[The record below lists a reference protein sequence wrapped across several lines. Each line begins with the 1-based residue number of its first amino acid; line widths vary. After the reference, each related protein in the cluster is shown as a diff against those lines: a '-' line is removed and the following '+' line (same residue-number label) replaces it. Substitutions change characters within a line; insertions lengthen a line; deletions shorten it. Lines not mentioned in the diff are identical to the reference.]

1 MSNST
6 DDKSSARLDWEMLRE
21 LLPYVW
27 SYRGR
32 TLVALVLLIGAKV
45 ATVTVPMVLKMIVDS
60 LDAST
65 TTVMVLPLGLLV
77 AYGALRLTSSTFE
90 EFRNIIFAKMRYG
103 IMRRISIQVVEHL
116 HELSLRF
123 HLNRKTGAITRDIN
137 RGTTSISTLLNYL
150 LFRIVPTFIEIA
162 LVAGI
167 LLTNYTVWFAVVVLV
182 TFALYVAFTLMVTE
196 WRLKYRIA
204 KNKAES
210 EANSQAIDGLIN
222 YETVKYF
229 GNEQFEIERYDRNL
243 TDWQDSAIKSQ
254 GSLSFLNIGQRAM
267 IAVGV
272 TIVMILAGQGVVD
285 GDMTVGD
292 LVAVNAY
299 LLQVFMPLGFL
310 GTIYSILKN
319 AFSDMERMFD
329 LLEADPEIVDDPDA
343 RPLEI
348 DEGEIRFED
357 VEFGYNEDR
366 QVLFGVDIHIP
377 AGNKLAV
384 VGASGAGKSTLAR
397 LLYRFY
403 DVWEGRI
410 AIDGQDVLDV
420 TQESLRDAIGIV
432 PQDTVL
438 FNDSIYF
445 NIRYGDLEATR
456 EDIERA
462 ARMASIHDFIV
473 SLPQGYDTIVGE
485 RGLKLSG
492 GEKQRVAIARA
503 ILKDP
508 EILIFDEATSSLD
521 SESEKAINE
530 ALNDVSKDRTTLVIA
545 HRLST
550 IVDADEIV
558 VLDEGRVAERGTH
571 AELLERG
578 GTYARMW
585 QLQQSEDVT
594 DKEDLADALG
604 AIGE

>member
-1 MSNST
+1 M
-6 DDKSSARLDWEMLRE
+6 DWEMLRE

-27 SYRGR
+27 AYRGR
-32 TLVALVLLIGAKV
+32 TVVALLLLIAAKV

-60 LDAST
+60 LDKANGV
-65 TTVMVLPLGLLV
+65 VMALPLGLLIG
-77 AYGALRLTSSTFE
+77 YGALRLTSSSFE
-90 EFRNIIFAKMRYG
+90 ELRNVLFAKMRYG
-103 IMRRISIQVVEHL
+103 IMRKISIQVVEHL

-123 HLNRKTGAITRDIN
+123 HLNRKTGAITRDIG
-137 RGTTSISTLLNYL
+137 RGTSSISNLLNYL

-167 LLTNYTVWFAVVVLV
+167 LLTNYSFWFAVVVLV
-182 TFALYVAFTLMVTE
+182 TFSLYVTFTLVVTE

-204 KNKAES
+204 MNKAES

-229 GNEQFEIERYDRNL
+229 GNEQFEIERYDHNL
-243 TDWQDSAIKSQ
+243 TQWQDSAIKSQ
-254 GSLSFLNIGQRAM
+254 GSLSFLNVGQRAM
-267 IAVGV
+267 IGVGV
-272 TIVMILAGQGVVD
+272 TIVMILAAQGVVD
-285 GDMTVGD
+285 GEMTIGD

-329 LLEADPEIVDDPDA
+329 LMDEEPEIVDTDNA
-343 RPLEI
+343 QPLHL
-348 DEGEIRFED
+348 DRAEIRFED
-357 VEFGYNEDR
+357 VTFGYNEDR
-366 QVLFGVDIHIP
+366 QVLFGIDIHIP
-377 AGNKLAV
+377 PGNKLAV

-403 DVWEGRI
+403 DVWDGRI
-410 AIDGQDVLDV
+410 TIDGQDVSEV
-420 TQESLRDAIGIV
+420 TQDSLRDAIGIV

-445 NIRYGDLEATR
+445 NIRYGNLDATR

-462 ARMASIHDFIV
+462 AKMASIHDFIV
-473 SLPQGYDTIVGE
+473 SLPNGYDTQVGE

-508 EILIFDEATSSLD
+508 NILIFDEATSSLD
-521 SESEKAINE
+521 SESEQAINE

-550 IVDADEIV
+550 IVDADEII
-558 VLDEGRVAERGTH
+558 VLDAGEVAERGSH
-571 AELLERG
+571 GELLERDG
-578 GTYARMW
+578 MYAYMW
-585 QLQQSEDVT
+585 KLQQTEEVT
-594 DKEDLADALG
+594 DKAELADAL
-604 AIGE
+604 ESQSL

>member
-1 MSNST
+1 MRHSRT
-6 DDKSSARLDWEMLRE
+6 EESSARMDWEMLRE
-21 LLPYVW
+21 LVPYIW
-27 SYRGR
+27 AYRSR
-32 TLVALVLLIGAKV
+32 TIFALLLLIAAKV
-45 ATVTVPMVLKMIVDS
+45 ATVSVPMILKMIVDT
-60 LDAST
+60 LDASNGV
-65 TTVMVLPLGLLV
+65 VMALPLGLLIG
-77 AYGALRLTSSTFE
+77 YGALRLTSSSFE
-90 EFRNIIFAKMRYG
+90 EFRNVIFAKMRYG
-103 IMRRISIQVVEHL
+103 IMRKISIQVVEHL

-123 HLNRKTGAITRDIN
+123 HLDRKTGAITRDIG
-137 RGTTSISTLLNYL
+137 RGTSSISNLLNYL

-167 LLTNYTVWFAVVVLV
+167 LLTNYSFWFAVVILV
-182 TFALYVAFTLMVTE
+182 TFSLYVTFTLVVTE

-204 KNKAES
+204 MNKSES
-210 EANSQAIDGLIN
+210 EANSRAIDGLIN

-229 GNEQFEIERYDRNL
+229 GNEQFEVDRYDHNL
-243 TDWQDSAIKSQ
+243 TEWQDSAIKSQ
-254 GSLSFLNIGQRAM
+254 SSLSFLNVGQRAM

-272 TIVMILAGQGVVD
+272 TIVMILAAQGVVD
-285 GDMTVGD
+285 GEMTIGD

-329 LLEADPEIVDDPDA
+329 LMEEQPDVVDADDA

-348 DEGEIRFED
+348 DRGEIRFD
-357 VEFGYNEDR
+357 GVEFGYNEDR
-366 QVLFGVDIHIP
+366 QVLFGVDIHIRP
-377 AGNKLAV
+377 GNKLAV

-397 LLYRFY
+397 LMYRFY
-403 DVWEGRI
+403 DVWDGRI
-410 AIDGQDVLDV
+410 TIDGQDISQV
-420 TQESLRDAIGIV
+420 TQDSLRDAIGIV

-438 FNDSIYF
+438 FNDSIFF
-445 NIRYGDLEATR
+445 NIRYGNLDATT
-456 EDIERA
+456 EQIERA
-462 ARMASIHDFIV
+462 AKMASIHDFIV
-473 SLPQGYDTIVGE
+473 SLPQGYDTQVGE

-521 SESEKAINE
+521 SESEQAINE

-550 IVDADEIV
+550 IVDADEII
-558 VLDEGRVAERGTH
+558 VLDAGEVAERGSH
-571 AELLERG
+571 SELLERDG
-578 GTYARMW
+578 LYAYMW
-585 QLQQSEDVT
+585 KLQQTEEGI
-594 DKEDLADALG
+594 DKDRLADAIDSKTL
-604 AIGE
+604 

>member
-1 MSNST
+1 
-6 DDKSSARLDWEMLRE
+6 
-21 LLPYVW
+21 
-27 SYRGR
+27 
-32 TLVALVLLIGAKV
+32 
-45 ATVTVPMVLKMIVDS
+45 
-60 LDAST
+60 
-65 TTVMVLPLGLLV
+65 
-77 AYGALRLTSSTFE
+77 LTSSTFE